1 MKIGVLMGGNSSE
14 RQVSLNSGKAIVDAC
29 KELEYEVKEFDSKK
43 DFDSLSRE
51 IKKVDLVFNALHGG
65 DGENGVISSKL
76 DSLGVKYTGSDEKA
90 SAICIDKDKS
100 KKIVKKENYYT
111 PDWVMLKKDDYK
123 TPDISNLSFPLV
135 VKPNSEGST
144 IGLSIIQ
151 NESKLTEAIQLARN
165 YDENILIESF
175 IKGREI
181 TVGII
186 GGESYPI
193 VEIIPR
199 HDLYDYE
206 CKYTKG
212 MTDYICPA
220 NIEEKNSKRIQKIA
234 LKIHKLLECRH
245 YSRVDFR
252 LDKNNK
258 PWFLE
263 LNTHPGMTETS
274 LLPKS
279 AAAAGFD
286 FNSLIN
292 KIIKQ
297 AFK

>member
-14 RQVSLNSGKAIVDAC
+14 REVSLSSGKAIVNAC
-29 KELEYEVKEFDSKK
+29 KKLEHEVKEFDPKE
-43 DFDSLSRE
+43 DFDSLSVE

-76 DSLGVKYTGSDEKA
+76 DSLGVKYTGSEEEA
-90 SAICIDKDKS
+90 SAICINKDKS
-100 KKIVKKENYYT
+100 KKIVKKEDYYT
-111 PDWVMLKKDDYK
+111 PDWVMLKKDDEK

-144 IGLSIIQ
+144 IGLSIIKD
-151 NESKLTEAIQLARN
+151 ESKLIEAIQLARV
-165 YDENILIESF
+165 YDDNILIESF

-186 GGESYPI
+186 AGESYPI
-193 VEIIPR
+193 VEIIPT
-199 HDLYDYE
+199 HELYDYE

-212 MTDYICPA
+212 MTNYICPA
-220 NIEEKNSKRIQKIA
+220 KIDKKLSKKIKKISFGIHEL
-234 LKIHKLLECRH
+234 LKCRH

-252 LDKNNK
+252 LDKNNI

-279 AAAAGFD
+279 AAAAGID

-297 AFK
+297 V

>member
-14 RQVSLNSGKAIVDAC
+14 REVSLSSGKAIINAC
-29 KELEYEVKEFDSKK
+29 KKLGHEVKEFDPKE
-43 DFDSLSRE
+43 DFDSLSVE

-76 DSLGVKYTGSDEKA
+76 DSLGVKYTGSEEQA
-90 SAICIDKDKS
+90 SSICINKDKS
-100 KKIVKKENYYT
+100 KKIVKKEDYYT
-111 PDWVMLKKDDYK
+111 PNWVILKKDDSK

-151 NESKLTEAIQLARN
+151 DESKLIDAIKLARI
-165 YDENILIESF
+165 YDDNVLIETFVS
-175 IKGREI
+175 GREI
-181 TVGII
+181 TVGVIAE
-186 GGESYPI
+186 ESYPI
-193 VEIIPR
+193 VEIIPT
-199 HDLYDYE
+199 HELYDYE

-212 MTDYICPA
+212 MTNYICPA
-220 NIEEKNSKRIQKIA
+220 KIDKKLSKKIKKIGLDIHQL
-234 LKIHKLLECRH
+234 LKCRH

-252 LDKNNK
+252 LDENNI

-279 AAAAGFD
+279 AAAAGID

-297 AFK
+297 V

>member
-14 RQVSLNSGKAIVDAC
+14 REVSLSSGKAIVNAC
-29 KELEYEVKEFDSKK
+29 KKLEHDVKEFDPKE
-43 DFDSLSRE
+43 DFNSLSVE

-76 DSLGVKYTGSDEKA
+76 DSLGVKYTGSEEEA
-90 SAICIDKDKS
+90 SAICINKDKS
-100 KKIVKKENYYT
+100 KKIVKKEDYYT
-111 PDWVMLKKDDYK
+111 PNWVILKKDDSK
-123 TPDISNLSFPLV
+123 TPDISNLNFPLV

-151 NESKLTEAIQLARN
+151 DESKLIDAINLARI
-165 YDENILIESF
+165 YDDNVLIETYIS
-175 IKGREI
+175 GREI
-181 TVGII
+181 TVGVIAE
-186 GGESYPI
+186 ESYPI
-193 VEIIPR
+193 VEIIPT
-199 HDLYDYE
+199 HELYDYE

-212 MTDYICPA
+212 MTNYICPA
-220 NIEEKNSKRIQKIA
+220 KIDKKLSKKIKKIGLDIHQL
-234 LKIHKLLECRH
+234 LKCRH

-252 LDKNNK
+252 LDENNI

-279 AAAAGFD
+279 AAAAGID

-297 AFK
+297 V

>member
-14 RQVSLNSGKAIVDAC
+14 RQVSLSSGKAIVNAC
-29 KELEYEVKEFDSKK
+29 KKLEHEVKEFDPKE
-43 DFDSLSRE
+43 DFDSLSVE

-76 DSLGVKYTGSDEKA
+76 DSLGVKYTGSEEEA
-90 SAICIDKDKS
+90 SAICINKDKS
-100 KKIVKKENYYT
+100 KKIVKKEDYYT
-111 PDWVMLKKDDYK
+111 PNWVILKKDDSK
-123 TPDISNLSFPLV
+123 TPDISNLNFPLV

-151 NESKLTEAIQLARN
+151 DESKLIDAIKLARI
-165 YDENILIESF
+165 YDDNVLIETF
-175 IKGREI
+175 ITGREI
-181 TVGII
+181 TVGVIAE
-186 GGESYPI
+186 ESYPI
-193 VEIIPR
+193 VEIIPS
-199 HDLYDYE
+199 HELYDYE

-212 MTDYICPA
+212 MTNYICPA
-220 NIEEKNSKRIQKIA
+220 KIDKNLSKKIKKIGLDIHQL
-234 LKIHKLLECRH
+234 LKCRH

-252 LDKNNK
+252 LDEDNI

-279 AAAAGFD
+279 AAAAGID

-297 AFK
+297 V

>member
-1 MKIGVLMGGNSSE
+1 MKIGVLMGGDSSE
-14 RQVSLNSGKAIVDAC
+14 REVSLSSGKSIVKSC
-29 KELEYEVKEFDSKK
+29 KELGHEVKEFDPKE
-43 DFDSLSRE
+43 DFDSLSLE

-90 SAICIDKDKS
+90 SAICINKDKS
-100 KKIVKKENYYT
+100 KKIVKKEDYYT
-111 PDWVMLKKDDYK
+111 PNWVILKKDDSK
-123 TPDISNLSFPLV
+123 NPDISNLNFPLV

-144 IGLSIIQ
+144 IGLSIVQ
-151 NESKLTEAIQLARN
+151 DESKLIDAIKLARI
-165 YDENILIESF
+165 YDDNVLIETF
-175 IKGREI
+175 IAGREI
-181 TVGII
+181 TVGVIAE
-186 GGESYPI
+186 ESYPI
-193 VEIIPR
+193 VEIIPT
-199 HDLYDYE
+199 HELYDYE

-212 MTDYICPA
+212 MTNYICPA
-220 NIEEKNSKRIQKIA
+220 KIDKKLSKKIKKIGLDIHQL
-234 LKIHKLLECRH
+234 LKCRH

-252 LDKNNK
+252 LDENNI

-279 AAAAGFD
+279 AAAAGID

-297 AFK
+297 V

>member
-14 RQVSLNSGKAIVDAC
+14 RQVSLSSGKAIVNAC
-29 KELEYEVKEFDSKK
+29 KKLEHEVKEFDPKE
-43 DFDSLSRE
+43 DFDSLSVE

-76 DSLGVKYTGSDEKA
+76 DSLGVKYTGSEEEA
-90 SAICIDKDKS
+90 SAICINKDKS
-100 KKIVKKENYYT
+100 KKIVKKEDYYT
-111 PDWVMLKKDDYK
+111 PNWVILKKDDSK
-123 TPDISNLSFPLV
+123 TPDISNLNFPLV

-151 NESKLTEAIQLARN
+151 DESKLIDAIKLARI
-165 YDENILIESF
+165 YDDNVLIETF
-175 IKGREI
+175 ITGREI
-181 TVGII
+181 TVGVIAE
-186 GGESYPI
+186 ESYPI
-193 VEIIPR
+193 VEIIPS
-199 HDLYDYE
+199 HELYDYE

-212 MTDYICPA
+212 MTNYICPA
-220 NIEEKNSKRIQKIA
+220 KIDKKLSKKIKKIGLDIHQL
-234 LKIHKLLECRH
+234 LKCRH

-252 LDKNNK
+252 LDEDNI

-279 AAAAGFD
+279 AAAAGID

-297 AFK
+297 V

>member
-14 RQVSLNSGKAIVDAC
+14 REVSLSSGKAIVNAC
-29 KELEYEVKEFDSKK
+29 KKLEHEVKEFDPKEG
-43 DFDSLSRE
+43 FDSLSVE

-76 DSLGVKYTGSDEKA
+76 DSLGVKYTGSEEEA
-90 SAICIDKDKS
+90 SAICINKDKS
-100 KKIVKKENYYT
+100 KKIVKKEDYYT
-111 PDWVMLKKDDYK
+111 PNWVILKKDDSK
-123 TPDISNLSFPLV
+123 TPDISNLNFPLV

-151 NESKLTEAIQLARN
+151 DESKLIDAIKLARI
-165 YDENILIESF
+165 YDDNVLIETF
-175 IKGREI
+175 IAGREI
-181 TVGII
+181 TVGVIAE
-186 GGESYPI
+186 ESYPI
-193 VEIIPR
+193 VEIIPT
-199 HDLYDYE
+199 HELYDYE

-212 MTDYICPA
+212 MTNYICPA
-220 NIEEKNSKRIQKIA
+220 KIDKKLSKKIKKIGLDIHQL
-234 LKIHKLLECRH
+234 LKCRH

-252 LDKNNK
+252 LDENNI

-279 AAAAGFD
+279 AAAAGID

-297 AFK
+297 A

>member
-14 RQVSLNSGKAIVDAC
+14 RQVSLSSGKAIVNAC
-29 KELEYEVKEFDSKK
+29 KKLEHDVKEFDPKE
-43 DFDSLSRE
+43 DFNSLSVE

-76 DSLGVKYTGSDEKA
+76 DSLGVKYTGSEEEA
-90 SAICIDKDKS
+90 SAICINKDKS
-100 KKIVKKENYYT
+100 KKIVKKEDYYT
-111 PDWVMLKKDDYK
+111 PNWVILKKDDSK
-123 TPDISNLSFPLV
+123 TPDISNLNFPLV

-151 NESKLTEAIQLARN
+151 DESKLIDAIKLARI
-165 YDENILIESF
+165 YDDNVLIETF
-175 IKGREI
+175 ISGREI
-181 TVGII
+181 TVGVIAE
-186 GGESYPI
+186 ESYPI
-193 VEIIPR
+193 VEIIPT
-199 HDLYDYE
+199 HELYDYE

-212 MTDYICPA
+212 MTNYICPA
-220 NIEEKNSKRIQKIA
+220 KIDKKLSKKIKKIA
-234 LKIHKLLECRH
+234 LDIHELLKCRH

-252 LDKNNK
+252 LDENNK

-279 AAAAGFD
+279 AAAAGID

-292 KIIKQ
+292 KIIKLV
-297 AFK
+297 

>member
-14 RQVSLNSGKAIVDAC
+14 REVSLSSGKAIVNAC
-29 KELEYEVKEFDSKK
+29 NKLEHDVKEFDLKE
-43 DFDSLSRE
+43 DFDSLSVE

-76 DSLGVKYTGSDEKA
+76 DSLGVKYTGSEEEA
-90 SAICIDKDKS
+90 SAICINNDKS
-100 KKIVKKENYYT
+100 KKIIKKEDYYT
-111 PDWVMLKKDDYK
+111 PDWVMLKKDDDK
-123 TPDISNLSFPLV
+123 SPDISNLSFPLV

-151 NESKLTEAIQLARN
+151 DESMLIDAIKLARV
-165 YDENILIESF
+165 YDDKVLIETF
-175 IKGREI
+175 IRGREI
-181 TVGII
+181 TVGVIA
-186 GGESYPI
+186 EKSYPI
-193 VEIIPR
+193 VEIIPS
-199 HDLYDYE
+199 HKLYDYE

-220 NIEEKNSKRIQKIA
+220 DIVENFSKRIQKIA
-234 LKIHKLLECRH
+234 LEIHHLLGCRH

-252 LDKNNK
+252 LDKNNV

-279 AAAAGFD
+279 AAAAGLD
-286 FNSLIN
+286 FNSLIK

-297 AFK
+297 AF

>member
-1 MKIGVLMGGNSSE
+1 MKIGVLMGGDSSE
-14 RQVSLNSGKAIVDAC
+14 RDVSLNSGLAIVNAC
-29 KELEYEVKEFDSKK
+29 KELKHEVKEFDPKE
-43 DFDSLSRE
+43 DFDSLSLE

-76 DSLGVKYTGSDEKA
+76 DSLGVKYTGSNEEA
-90 SAICIDKDKS
+90 SAICINKDKS
-100 KKIVKKENYYT
+100 KKIVKKEDFYT
-111 PDWVMLKKDDYK
+111 PNWVLLKKDDER
-123 TPDISNLSFPLV
+123 TPDLSNLRFPLV

-151 NESKLTEAIQLARN
+151 DESKLIEAIKLARL

-186 GGESYPI
+186 AGESYPI
-193 VEIIPR
+193 VEIIPT
-199 HDLYDYE
+199 HELYDYE

-212 MTDYICPA
+212 MTNYICPA
-220 NIEEKNSKRIQKIA
+220 KMDVKLSKKIKKIA
-234 LKIHKLLECRH
+234 FDIHKLLKCRH

-279 AAAAGFD
+279 AAAAGID

-292 KIIKQ
+292 KIIKLV
-297 AFK
+297 

>member
-14 RQVSLNSGKAIVDAC
+14 REVSLSSGKAIVNAC
-29 KELEYEVKEFDSKK
+29 KKLEHEVKEFDLKE
-43 DFDSLSRE
+43 DFDSLSVE
-51 IKKVDLVFNALHGG
+51 IKKVDLIFNALHGG

-76 DSLGVKYTGSDEKA
+76 DSLGVKYTGSEEEA
-90 SAICIDKDKS
+90 SAICINKDKS
-100 KKIVKKENYYT
+100 KKIVKKEDYYT
-111 PDWVMLKKDDYK
+111 PNWVILKKDDSK
-123 TPDISNLSFPLV
+123 TPDISNLNFPLV

-151 NESKLTEAIQLARN
+151 DESKLIDAIKLARI
-165 YDENILIESF
+165 YDDNVLIETF
-175 IKGREI
+175 IAGREI
-181 TVGII
+181 TVGVIAE
-186 GGESYPI
+186 ESYPI
-193 VEIIPR
+193 VEIIPT
-199 HDLYDYE
+199 HELYDYE

-212 MTDYICPA
+212 MTNYICPA
-220 NIEEKNSKRIQKIA
+220 KIDKKLSKKIKKIGLDIHQL
-234 LKIHKLLECRH
+234 LKCRH

-252 LDKNNK
+252 LDENNI

-279 AAAAGFD
+279 AAAAGID

-297 AFK
+297 A

>member
-1 MKIGVLMGGNSSE
+1 MKIGVLLGGESSE
-14 RQVSLNSGKAIVDAC
+14 RDVSLNSGLAIVNAC
-29 KELEYEVKEFDSKK
+29 KELGHEVREFDQKE
-43 DFDSLSRE
+43 DFDSLSVE
-51 IKKVDLVFNALHGG
+51 IKNVDLVFNALHGG

-90 SAICIDKDKS
+90 SAICINKDKS
-100 KKIVKKENYYT
+100 KKIVKTQDYYT
-111 PDWVMLKKDDYK
+111 PDWVMLKKDDDK
-123 TPDISNLSFPLV
+123 TPDVSNLSFPLV

-151 NESKLTEAIQLARN
+151 DESKLIEAIELAKV

-186 GGESYPI
+186 AGESYPI
-193 VEIIPR
+193 VEIIPT
-199 HDLYDYE
+199 HELYDYE

-220 NIEEKNSKRIQKIA
+220 KIDEKSSKKIKKIA
-234 LKIHKLLECRH
+234 LDIHNLLKCRH

-252 LDKNNK
+252 LDKNNI

-279 AAAAGFD
+279 AAAAGID

-297 AFK
+297 V

>member
-1 MKIGVLMGGNSSE
+1 MKIGVLMGGDSSE
-14 RQVSLNSGKAIVDAC
+14 REVSLKSGKAIVNAC
-29 KELEYEVKEFDSKK
+29 KKLKHEVAEFDPKEG
-43 DFDSLSRE
+43 FDSLSLE
-51 IKKVDLVFNALHGG
+51 IKNVDLVFNALHGG

-76 DSLGVKYTGSDEKA
+76 DSLGVKYTGSDELA
-90 SAICIDKDKS
+90 SAICINKDKS
-100 KKIVKKENYYT
+100 KKIVKKENYST
-111 PDWVMLKKDDYK
+111 PDWIMIKKDDEI
-123 TPDISNLSFPLV
+123 PDVNNFSFPLV

-144 IGLSIIQ
+144 IGLAIIQ
-151 NESKLTEAIQLARN
+151 EESKLIEAIQLART
-165 YDENILIESF
+165 YGENVLVESF
-175 IKGREI
+175 IDGREI

-186 GGESYPI
+186 AGESYPI
-193 VEIIPR
+193 VEVFPS
-199 HDLYDYE
+199 HELYDYE

-212 MTDYICPA
+212 MTHYICPA
-220 NIEEKNSKRIQKIA
+220 KMDMKLSQKIKKIA
-234 LKIHKLLECRH
+234 LDIHELLKCRH

-252 LDKNNK
+252 LDRYNK

-279 AAAAGFD
+279 AAAVGID

-297 AFK
+297 AF

>member
-14 RQVSLNSGKAIVDAC
+14 REVSLSSGKAIVNAC
-29 KELEYEVKEFDSKK
+29 KKLEHEVKEFDPKE
-43 DFDSLSRE
+43 DFDSLSVE

-76 DSLGVKYTGSDEKA
+76 DSLGVKYTGSEEEA
-90 SAICIDKDKS
+90 SAICINKDKS
-100 KKIVKKENYYT
+100 KKIVKKEDYYT
-111 PDWVMLKKDDYK
+111 PNWVILKKDDSK
-123 TPDISNLSFPLV
+123 NPDISNLSFPLV

-151 NESKLTEAIQLARN
+151 DESKLIDAIKLARI
-165 YDENILIESF
+165 YDDNVLIETF
-175 IKGREI
+175 ISGREI
-181 TVGII
+181 TVGVIAE
-186 GGESYPI
+186 ESYPI
-193 VEIIPR
+193 VEIIPT
-199 HDLYDYE
+199 HELYDYE

-212 MTDYICPA
+212 MTNYICPA
-220 NIEEKNSKRIQKIA
+220 KIDKKLSKKIKKIGLDIHQL
-234 LKIHKLLECRH
+234 LKCRH

-252 LDKNNK
+252 LDENNI

-279 AAAAGFD
+279 AAAAGID

-297 AFK
+297 V

>member
-14 RQVSLNSGKAIVDAC
+14 RQVSLSSGKAIVNAC
-29 KELEYEVKEFDSKK
+29 KKLEHEVKEFDPKE
-43 DFDSLSRE
+43 DFDSLSVE

-76 DSLGVKYTGSDEKA
+76 DSLGVKYTGSEEEA
-90 SAICIDKDKS
+90 SAICINKDKS
-100 KKIVKKENYYT
+100 KKIVKKEDYYT
-111 PDWVMLKKDDYK
+111 PNWVILKKDDSK
-123 TPDISNLSFPLV
+123 TPDISNLNFPLV

-151 NESKLTEAIQLARN
+151 DESKLIDAIKLARI
-165 YDENILIESF
+165 YDDNVLIETF
-175 IKGREI
+175 ITGREI
-181 TVGII
+181 TVGVIAE
-186 GGESYPI
+186 ESYPI
-193 VEIIPR
+193 VEIIPS
-199 HDLYDYE
+199 HELYDYE

-212 MTDYICPA
+212 MTNYICPA
-220 NIEEKNSKRIQKIA
+220 KIDKKLSKKIKKIGLDIHQL
-234 LKIHKLLECRH
+234 LKCRH

-252 LDKNNK
+252 LDENNI

-279 AAAAGFD
+279 AAAAGID

-297 AFK
+297 V

>member
-1 MKIGVLMGGNSSE
+1 MKIGVLMGGDSSE
-14 RQVSLNSGKAIVDAC
+14 REVSLSSGKAIVKAC
-29 KELEYEVKEFDSKK
+29 KELGHEVKKFDPKE
-43 DFDSLSRE
+43 DFDSLSVE

-76 DSLGVKYTGSDEKA
+76 DSLGVQYTGSDEKA
-90 SAICIDKDKS
+90 SAICINKDKS
-100 KKIVKKENYYT
+100 KKILKKEDYYT
-111 PDWVMLKKDDYK
+111 PDWVMLKKDDGK

-151 NESKLTEAIQLARN
+151 DESRLIEAIQLARV
-165 YDENILIESF
+165 YDDNILIESF

-186 GGESYPI
+186 NDESYPI
-193 VEIIPR
+193 VEIIPTR
-199 HDLYDYE
+199 ELYDYE
-206 CKYTKG
+206 CKYIKG
-212 MTDYICPA
+212 MTNYICPA
-220 NIEEKNSKRIQKIA
+220 KIDKKLSKKIKKIGLDIHQL
-234 LKIHKLLECRH
+234 LKCRH

-252 LDKNNK
+252 LDENNK

-279 AAAAGFD
+279 AAAAGID

-292 KIIKQ
+292 KIIKLV
-297 AFK
+297 

>member
-1 MKIGVLMGGNSSE
+1 MGGDSSE
-14 RQVSLNSGKAIVDAC
+14 REVSLSSGKAILNAC
-29 KELEYEVKEFDSKK
+29 KELKHEVKEFDPKE
-43 DFDSLSRE
+43 DFDLLSEE
-51 IKKVDLVFNALHGG
+51 INNVDLVFNALHGG

-76 DSLGVKYTGSDEKA
+76 DSLGVKYTGSDQKA
-90 SAICIDKDKS
+90 SAICINKDKS
-100 KKIVKKENYYT
+100 KKIVKKEDYYT
-111 PDWVMLKKDDYK
+111 PDWVILKKDDSK
-123 TPDISNLSFPLV
+123 TPNMSNLSFPLV

-151 NESKLTEAIQLARN
+151 DESKLIDAINLARI
-165 YDENILIESF
+165 YDDNVLIETYIS
-175 IKGREI
+175 GREI
-181 TVGII
+181 TVGVIAE
-186 GGESYPI
+186 ESYPI
-193 VEIIPR
+193 VEIIPT
-199 HDLYDYE
+199 HELYDYE

-212 MTDYICPA
+212 MTNYICPA
-220 NIEEKNSKRIQKIA
+220 KIDKKLSKKIKKIGLDIHQL
-234 LKIHKLLECRH
+234 LKCRH

-252 LDKNNK
+252 LDENNI

-279 AAAAGFD
+279 AAAAGID

-297 AFK
+297 V

>member
-1 MKIGVLMGGNSSE
+1 MKIGVLMGGDSSE
-14 RQVSLNSGKAIVDAC
+14 REVSLSSGKSIVKSC
-29 KELEYEVKEFDSKK
+29 KELGHEVKEFDPKE
-43 DFDSLSRE
+43 DFDSLSLE

-90 SAICIDKDKS
+90 SAICINKDKS
-100 KKIVKKENYYT
+100 KKIVKKEDYYT
-111 PDWVMLKKDDYK
+111 PNWVILKKDDSK
-123 TPDISNLSFPLV
+123 TPNMSNLSFPLV

-151 NESKLTEAIQLARN
+151 DKSKLIDAIKLARI
-165 YDENILIESF
+165 YDDNVLIETF
-175 IKGREI
+175 ISGREI
-181 TVGII
+181 TVGVIAE
-186 GGESYPI
+186 ESYPI
-193 VEIIPR
+193 VEIIPT
-199 HDLYDYE
+199 HELYDYE

-212 MTDYICPA
+212 MTNYICPA
-220 NIEEKNSKRIQKIA
+220 KIDKKLSKKIKKIGLDIHQL
-234 LKIHKLLECRH
+234 LKCRH

-252 LDKNNK
+252 LDENNI

-279 AAAAGFD
+279 AAAAGID

-297 AFK
+297 V

>member
-1 MKIGVLMGGNSSE
+1 MKIGVLLGGKSSE
-14 RQVSLNSGKAIVDAC
+14 RDISLSSGLAIVNAC
-29 KELEYEVKEFDSKK
+29 NELGHEVREFDPKE
-43 DFDSLSRE
+43 DFDSLSVE
-51 IKKVDLVFNALHGG
+51 IKNVDLVFNALHGG

-76 DSLGVKYTGSDEKA
+76 DSLGVKYTGSDQKA
-90 SAICIDKDKS
+90 SSICINKDKS
-100 KKIVKKENYYT
+100 KKIVKTKDYYT
-111 PDWVMLKKDDYK
+111 PHWVMLRKDDDK
-123 TPDISNLSFPLV
+123 TPDVSNLSFPLV

-151 NESKLTEAIQLARN
+151 DESKLIEAIQLARV

-186 GGESYPI
+186 AGESYPI
-193 VEIIPR
+193 VEIIPS
-199 HDLYDYE
+199 HELYDYE

-220 NIEEKNSKRIQKIA
+220 KIDKKLSKKIKKIA
-234 LKIHKLLECRH
+234 LDIHELLECRH

-252 LDKNNK
+252 LDKNNI

-279 AAAAGFD
+279 AAAAGID

-297 AFK
+297 V

>member
-14 RQVSLNSGKAIVDAC
+14 REVSLSSGKAIVNAC
-29 KELEYEVKEFDSKK
+29 KKLEHDVKEFDPKE
-43 DFDSLSRE
+43 DFNSLSVE

-76 DSLGVKYTGSDEKA
+76 DSLGVKYTGSEEEA
-90 SAICIDKDKS
+90 SAICINKDKS
-100 KKIVKKENYYT
+100 KKIVKKEDYYT
-111 PDWVMLKKDDYK
+111 PNWVILKKDDSK
-123 TPDISNLSFPLV
+123 TPDISNLNFPLV

-151 NESKLTEAIQLARN
+151 DESKLIDAIKLARI
-165 YDENILIESF
+165 YDDNVLIETF
-175 IKGREI
+175 IAGREI
-181 TVGII
+181 TVGVIAE
-186 GGESYPI
+186 ESYPI
-193 VEIIPR
+193 VEIIPT
-199 HDLYDYE
+199 HELYDYE

-212 MTDYICPA
+212 MTNYICPA
-220 NIEEKNSKRIQKIA
+220 KIDKKLSKKIKKIGLDIHQL
-234 LKIHKLLECRH
+234 LKCRH

-252 LDKNNK
+252 LDENNI

-279 AAAAGFD
+279 AAAAGID

-297 AFK
+297 A

>member
-14 RQVSLNSGKAIVDAC
+14 REVSLSSGKAIVNAC
-29 KELEYEVKEFDSKK
+29 KKLEHEVKEFDPKE
-43 DFDSLSRE
+43 DFDSLSVE

-76 DSLGVKYTGSDEKA
+76 DSLGVKYTGSEEEA
-90 SAICIDKDKS
+90 SAICINKDKS
-100 KKIVKKENYYT
+100 KKIVKKEDYYT
-111 PDWVMLKKDDYK
+111 PNWVILKKDDSK

-151 NESKLTEAIQLARN
+151 DESKLIDAIKLARI
-165 YDENILIESF
+165 YDDNVLIETF
-175 IKGREI
+175 ISGREI
-181 TVGII
+181 TVGVIAE
-186 GGESYPI
+186 ESYPI
-193 VEIIPR
+193 VEIIPT
-199 HDLYDYE
+199 HELYDYE

-212 MTDYICPA
+212 MTNYICPA
-220 NIEEKNSKRIQKIA
+220 KIDKKLSKKIKKIGLDIHQL
-234 LKIHKLLECRH
+234 LKCRH

-252 LDKNNK
+252 LDENNI

-279 AAAAGFD
+279 AAAAGID

-297 AFK
+297 V

>member
-14 RQVSLNSGKAIVDAC
+14 REVSLSSGKAIVNAC
-29 KELEYEVKEFDSKK
+29 KKLKHEVKEFDPKE
-43 DFDSLSRE
+43 DFDSLSVE

-76 DSLGVKYTGSDEKA
+76 DSLGVKYTGSEEQS
-90 SAICIDKDKS
+90 SAICINKDKS
-100 KKIVKKENYYT
+100 KKNVKKEGYYT
-111 PDWVMLKKDDYK
+111 PNWVILKKDDSK
-123 TPDISNLSFPLV
+123 TPDISNLTFPLV

-151 NESKLTEAIQLARN
+151 DESKLIDAIKLARI
-165 YDENILIESF
+165 YDDNVLIETF
-175 IKGREI
+175 IAGREI
-181 TVGII
+181 TVGVIAE
-186 GGESYPI
+186 ESYPI
-193 VEIIPR
+193 VEIIPT
-199 HDLYDYE
+199 HEFYDYE

-212 MTDYICPA
+212 MTNYICPA
-220 NIEEKNSKRIQKIA
+220 KIDKKLSKKIKKIGLDIHQL
-234 LKIHKLLECRH
+234 LKCRH

-252 LDKNNK
+252 LDENNI

-279 AAAAGFD
+279 AAAAGID

-297 AFK
+297 V

>member
-14 RQVSLNSGKAIVDAC
+14 REVSLSSGKAIVNAC
-29 KELEYEVKEFDSKK
+29 KKLEYVVKEFDLKE
-43 DFDSLSRE
+43 DFDSLSVE

-76 DSLGVKYTGSDEKA
+76 DSLGVKYTGSEEEA
-90 SAICIDKDKS
+90 SAICINKDKS
-100 KKIVKKENYYT
+100 KKIVKKEDYYT
-111 PDWVMLKKDDYK
+111 PNWVILKKDDSK
-123 TPDISNLSFPLV
+123 NPDISNLNFPLV

-144 IGLSIIQ
+144 IGLSIVQ
-151 NESKLTEAIQLARN
+151 DESKLIDAIKLARI
-165 YDENILIESF
+165 YDDNVLIETF
-175 IKGREI
+175 IAGREI
-181 TVGII
+181 TVGVIAE
-186 GGESYPI
+186 ESYPI
-193 VEIIPR
+193 VEIIPT
-199 HDLYDYE
+199 HEFYDYE

-212 MTDYICPA
+212 MTNYICPA
-220 NIEEKNSKRIQKIA
+220 KIDKKLSKKIKKIA
-234 LKIHKLLECRH
+234 LDIHELLKCRH

-252 LDKNNK
+252 LDKNNI

-279 AAAAGFD
+279 AAAAGID

-297 AFK
+297 V

>member
-14 RQVSLNSGKAIVDAC
+14 REVSLSSGKAIVNAC
-29 KELEYEVKEFDSKK
+29 KKLEHEVKEFDPKE
-43 DFDSLSRE
+43 DFDSLSEE

-76 DSLGVKYTGSDEKA
+76 DSLGVKYTGSDQKA
-90 SAICIDKDKS
+90 SAICINKDKS
-100 KKIVKKENYYT
+100 KKIVKKEDYYT
-111 PDWVMLKKDDYK
+111 PNWVILKKDEIK
-123 TPDISNLSFPLV
+123 NPDISNLNFPLV

-151 NESKLTEAIQLARN
+151 DESKLIDAIKLARI
-165 YDENILIESF
+165 YDDNVLIETF
-175 IKGREI
+175 ISGREI
-181 TVGII
+181 TVGVIAE
-186 GGESYPI
+186 ESYPI
-193 VEIIPR
+193 VEIIPT
-199 HDLYDYE
+199 HELYDYE

-212 MTDYICPA
+212 MTNYICPA
-220 NIEEKNSKRIQKIA
+220 KIDKKLSKKIKKIGLDIHQL
-234 LKIHKLLECRH
+234 LKCRH

-252 LDKNNK
+252 LDENNI

-279 AAAAGFD
+279 AASAGID

-297 AFK
+297 A

>member
-1 MKIGVLMGGNSSE
+1 M
-14 RQVSLNSGKAIVDAC
+14 LN
-29 KELEYEVKEFDSKK
+29 
-43 DFDSLSRE
+43 
-51 IKKVDLVFNALHGG
+51 
-65 DGENGVISSKL
+65 L
-76 DSLGVKYTGSDEKA
+76 DD
-90 SAICIDKDKS
+90 
-100 KKIVKKENYYT
+100 N
-111 PDWVMLKKDDYK
+111 

-151 NESKLTEAIQLARN
+151 HESNLIEAIQLARV
-165 YDENILIESF
+165 YDDNILIESF

-186 GGESYPI
+186 AGKSYPI
-193 VEIIPR
+193 IEIIPS

-220 NIEEKNSKRIQKIA
+220 DLERKISKKIQKIA
-234 LKIHKLLECRH
+234 LEIHKILKCRH

-263 LNTHPGMTETS
+263 INTHPGMTETS

-279 AAAAGFD
+279 AASAGVD

-297 AFK
+297 AL

>member
-1 MKIGVLMGGNSSE
+1 MRIGVLMGGDSSE
-14 RQVSLNSGKAIVDAC
+14 RDVSLNSGKAIVNAC
-29 KELEYEVKEFDSKK
+29 KSLNHEVLEFDPKEG
-43 DFDSLSRE
+43 FDSLSVE
-51 IKKVDLVFNALHGG
+51 IKKVDLVYNALHGG

-76 DSLGVKYTGSDEKA
+76 NNLGVKYTGSDKEA
-90 SAICIDKDKS
+90 SAICINKNTS
-100 KKIVKKENYYT
+100 KKIIKRENYFT
-111 PDWVMLKKDDYK
+111 PDWVMLNLDDN

-151 NESKLTEAIQLARN
+151 DESKLIEAIQLARV
-165 YDENILIESF
+165 YDDNILIESF

-186 GGESYPI
+186 AGKSYPI
-193 VEIIPR
+193 IEIIPS

-220 NIEEKNSKRIQKIA
+220 DLEQKISKKIQKIA
-234 LKIHKLLECRH
+234 LEIHKLLKCRH

-263 LNTHPGMTETS
+263 INTHPGMTETS

-279 AAAAGFD
+279 AASAGVD

-297 AFK
+297 AL

>member
-1 MKIGVLMGGNSSE
+1 MKIGVLFGGKSSE
-14 RQVSLNSGKAIVDAC
+14 RDVSLSSGLAIINAC
-29 KELEYEVKEFDSKK
+29 NELGHEVAEFDPKD
-43 DFDSLSRE
+43 DFDSLSAE
-51 IKKVDLVFNALHGG
+51 IKNVDLVFNALHGG

-76 DSLGVKYTGSDEKA
+76 DDLGVKYTGSDEKA
-90 SAICIDKDKS
+90 SAICINKDKS
-100 KKIVKKENYYT
+100 KKIVKTDNYFT
-111 PDWVMLKKDDYK
+111 PDWVLLKKDDDK
-123 TPDISNLSFPLV
+123 IPDISNLSFPLV

-151 NESKLTEAIQLARN
+151 DVSKLIDAIQLASN

-186 GGESYPI
+186 NGESYPI
-193 VEIIPR
+193 VEIIPT
-199 HDLYDYE
+199 HELYDYE

-212 MTDYICPA
+212 MTNYICPA
-220 NIEEKNSKRIQKIA
+220 EIDKKLSEKIKKIA
-234 LKIHKLLECRH
+234 LDIHKLLKCRH

-252 LDKNNK
+252 LDEDNV

-279 AAAAGFD
+279 AAAAGIN

-292 KIIKQ
+292 RIIKQ
-297 AFK
+297 VK

>member
-1 MKIGVLMGGNSSE
+1 MKIGVLMGGDSSE
-14 RQVSLNSGKAIVDAC
+14 REVSLSSGKAIVNAC
-29 KELEYEVKEFDSKK
+29 KQLEHEVTEFDPKEG
-43 DFDSLSRE
+43 FDSLSAD
-51 IKKVDLVFNALHGG
+51 IKNVDLVFNALHGG

-76 DSLGVKYTGSDEKA
+76 NKLKVKFTGSGEVA
-90 SAICIDKDKS
+90 SAICIDKNAS
-100 KKIVKKENYYT
+100 KKIIKRKNYLT
-111 PDWVMLKKDDYK
+111 PNWVFLKKDDVIPK
-123 TPDISNLSFPLV
+123 VKRLSYPLV

-144 IGLSIIQ
+144 IGLSIIHD
-151 NESKLTEAIQLARN
+151 ESKLIEAIQLARV
-165 YDENILIESF
+165 YDDNVLIESF

-181 TVGII
+181 AVGIVAE
-186 GGESYPI
+186 ESYPI
-193 VEIIPR
+193 VEIIPS
-199 HDLYDYE
+199 HELYDYE

-220 NIEEKNSKRIQKIA
+220 EIEEKHSKRIHKISIE
-234 LKIHKLLECRH
+234 IHKLLGCRH

-279 AAAAGFD
+279 ANAAGFD
-286 FNSLIN
+286 FNSLIK

-297 AFK
+297 AF

>member
-14 RQVSLNSGKAIVDAC
+14 REVSLSSGKAIVNAC
-29 KELEYEVKEFDSKK
+29 KKLEHEVKEFDPKE
-43 DFDSLSRE
+43 DFDSLSVE

-76 DSLGVKYTGSDEKA
+76 DSLGVKYTGSEEEA
-90 SAICIDKDKS
+90 SAICINKDKS
-100 KKIVKKENYYT
+100 KKIVKKQDYCT
-111 PDWVMLKKDDYK
+111 PSWVILKKGDSK
-123 TPDISNLSFPLV
+123 NPDIGNLSFPLV

-151 NESKLTEAIQLARN
+151 DESKLIDAIKLARI
-165 YDENILIESF
+165 YDDNVLIETF
-175 IKGREI
+175 ISGREI
-181 TVGII
+181 TVGVIAE
-186 GGESYPI
+186 ESYPI
-193 VEIIPR
+193 VEIIPT
-199 HDLYDYE
+199 HELYDYE

-212 MTDYICPA
+212 MTNYICPA
-220 NIEEKNSKRIQKIA
+220 KIDKKLSKKIKKIGLDIHQL
-234 LKIHKLLECRH
+234 LKCRH

-252 LDKNNK
+252 LDENNI

-279 AAAAGFD
+279 AAAAGID

-297 AFK
+297 V